1 MCWVKDCLPEAS
13 SDAPV
18 QVLDGEDDKYLI
30 ATSEQPLSGMY
41 MDEWFEDP
49 KNDLPIKCVFL
60 ALRRARTGDSLTATC
75 FRKEAGS
82 HGRDV
87 WGIFRVHQFEKIEQV
102 RAVSDLW
109 HDVGHACRSGA
120 S

>member
-1 MCWVKDCLPEAS
+1 
-13 SDAPV
+13 
-18 QVLDGEDDKYLI
+18 
-30 ATSEQPLSGMY
+30 

-49 KNDLPIKCVFL
+49 KNDLPIKSVRLGNCDRERL
-60 ALRRARTGDSLTATC
+60 TDPPLSHRPLPLLRMAGYSTC

-102 RAVSDLW
+102 R
-109 HDVGHACRSGA
+109 RSSVRPRA
-120 S
+120 TRRLQLTATVPARP